1 MKFAILLD
9 KCAADEE
16 FQKVVPDY
24 VAYMAQ
30 LHERGILIAAG
41 PFRDATGGLIL
52 INVEDEAAA
61 KSVAEEDPF
70 VSSGVEAYSL
80 RSREFLTAVGPELLT
95 RNG

>member
-9 KCAADEE
+9 KCASDEA
-16 FQKVVPDY
+16 FQKVVPDH

-52 INVEDEAAA
+52 IDVEDEAAA
-61 KSVAEEDPF
+61 RSVAEEDPF
-70 VSSGVEAYSL
+70 VASAVEKYSL
-80 RSREFLTAVGPELLT
+80 RSWEVLTAVRPELLT
-95 RNG
+95 RDG